1 MPLDLTR
8 ITAAVTANTTVDG
21 SAKLLMS
28 SIAQKFRDALALQ
41 DPAATAALEALATA
55 LETDNAAH
63 LFSLM
68 IFPEIHLI
76 QTNGEFIL
84 KKQMPGLRSQAGLVR

>member
-21 SAKLLMS
+21 SAKVLMA
-28 SIAQKFRDALALQ
+28 SIAQKLRDALAMQ

-55 LETDNAAH
+55 LETDNA
-63 LFSLM
+63 SLAEAVVANT
-68 IFPEIHLI
+68 PAE
-76 QTNGEFIL
+76 
-84 KKQMPGLRSQAGLVR
+84 